1 MKVGHVSLDLHLEI
15 TAEGLSRFTDFS
27 LKIWKQRIMAKER
40 REKVKKISQQTNS
53 LTPLTAPN
61 HGIRFIHTT
70 KHQVSTCSYIN
81 LKKKKKESC
90 CDS

>member
-27 LKIWKQRIMAKER
+27 LKIWKQRIIAKER
-40 REKVKKISQQTNS
+40 RKKLKISQQTNS

-61 HGIRFIHTT
+61 HVIRFICTT

-81 LKKKKKESC
+81 LKKRILL
-90 CDS
+90 